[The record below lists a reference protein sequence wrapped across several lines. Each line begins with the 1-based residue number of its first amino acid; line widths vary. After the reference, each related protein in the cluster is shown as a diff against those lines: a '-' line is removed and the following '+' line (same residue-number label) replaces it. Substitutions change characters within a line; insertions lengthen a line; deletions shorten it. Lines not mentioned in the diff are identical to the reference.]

1 MKSTTPEVASQ
12 TPEESVRTTAGAEKT
27 TSTPDPPTALPILW
41 TEGVTTTEGNTIT
54 TEDYL
59 KLSKDPEVFSSQGL
73 NYSLILIGG
82 AIGAILFLCC
92 LVLIC
97 KLKKKKKKEKNF
109 TIEDDL
115 RPGKVSALDCEILD
129 EINRNIDDD
138 KSYPEVV
145 ISDLTA
151 IMGRLS
157 PDSTVSRSSSR
168 CTEDLPSR
176 ASTARLVLSPSP
188 ATSPLGT
195 DWRQMWDSTGNWS
208 SYADDQAFWKT
219 RLTDQSQDTTYSS
232 VDWIIKDIMA
242 SYPTSERANREQ
254 VLKKEKMSLISAL
267 NTSNPAEET
276 QHVELL
282 KNGFISSVEH
292 FLTEFSSELDE
303 DDVSF
308 WRNEMDD
315 VRSKVQTYLD
325 DSRGKARL
333 DYMSK
338 MLDPKATKLET
349 IMELCKEIDQASG
362 GIMEENSDV
371 ATVKNE
377 APDDKKMS
385 ETIKESRSS
394 TSTSCPYEDFLT
406 RLELEDGTSRR
417 EEKRGKT
424 VVSYSV
430 QKQVTEIMT
439 VTQE

>member
-1 MKSTTPEVASQ
+1 MTTVKSTTPKVASQ
-12 TPEESVRTTAGAEKT
+12 TPEESVLTTAGTKKT
-27 TSTPDPPTALPILW
+27 TSIPNPPTALPII
-41 TEGVTTTEGNTIT
+41 GSAKTTEGNTIT

-59 KLSKDPEVFSSQGL
+59 KVSKDPEIYSSSGL
-73 NYSLILIGG
+73 NYSLLLIGG
-82 AIGAILFLCC
+82 AIGAIFFLCC

-109 TIEDDL
+109 TIEGDV

-157 PDSTVSRSSSR
+157 PDSTESRTSSR

-219 RLTDQSQDTTYSS
+219 RLSDQTQDTTYSS

-267 NTSNPAEET
+267 NTSNPAEEM

-315 VRSKVQTYLD
+315 VRSKVQTYQD

-362 GIMEENSDV
+362 VMEENRDV
-371 ATVKNE
+371 ATFKNE
-377 APDDKKMS
+377 TADDKKTS
-385 ETIKESRSS
+385 ETIQESRSS
-394 TSTSCPYEDFLT
+394 TSNSCPYEDFLT